1 MPQVNVRLH
10 PHIFDPRAAT
20 SQNFSTP
27 RPGRGK
33 ALSIQAREREQHAAH
48 LLKQLGQIEER
59 AKERI
64 AGQKAKGVDA
74 AIGIYLQFDS
84 DPGFDL
90 KFESLEFERSGI
102 ELCAVRRT
110 PDKRIQA
117 TVFVPEGKLTFFL
130 KRVTD
135 YKDEDGKA
143 NKDGVTKPKNKDLV
157 ESISDIRLAALEAL
171 WTDTPELFPDPD
183 QDAMWEIWL
192 RKGGGID
199 HVTRLRE
206 FAQKHKLTVSEQ
218 AIAFVDRTVVL
229 VHGKGRDLSRSVEIL
244 GAIAELRLA
253 KTTAAF
259 FTNMTPI
266 EQRQWVDD
274 LAARIELPKE
284 DAPFVCL
291 FDTGLNRAH
300 PLLEPITH
308 DDDLHAYKPDWNVDD
323 RGHHGTP
330 MAGLAAYGDLA
341 EALSSEGPWLL
352 THRLESVKI
361 INRADP
367 HKPEL
372 YGAVT
377 IESANRVE
385 VIPDRRRVYCMAI
398 SARDNRDRGRPSS
411 WSAAVDA
418 LTSGAQDD
426 VSRLVILSAGNTDPA
441 TRRHYPDANLTDGVH
456 DPGQSW
462 NAITVGG
469 YTDKANVDQIK
480 YPGWEAL
487 AARGDLAP
495 SACTSMT
502 WKNTK
507 WPIKPDIV
515 LEAGNMARHA
525 AYNDPDFIDDGL
537 QLLSIPHDFTAHRP
551 LTTFGDTSAATALAS
566 RLTAMLWAKYPN
578 LTPEAVRALIV
589 HSASWTEP
597 MLRRFTNDQR
607 EIDYEGLVRCF
618 GYGVPNV
625 RQLLSSADNVLT
637 LIAQNSIRPFHKNDE
652 GDIKY
657 REMML
662 HGLPW
667 PKDVL
672 EQLQDTPVTLRVTL
686 SYFVEPNPGDR
697 GWTTKYG
704 YQSHGLRFAVKRS
717 TETLQAFQK
726 RINKAAREDE
736 YQGDHRQETGS
747 WTFRQNHS
755 LVTSGSIHSNIW
767 QGTAADLAARGHI
780 AVYPTYGW
788 WNKRPNLKAYEKTS
802 KYALVAT
809 IATPETDIYTAV
821 ANSVG
826 VPVVVET

>member
-1 MPQVNVRLH
+1 MPQDNVRLH
-10 PHIFDPRAAT
+10 PHIFNPNAAA
-20 SQNFSTP
+20 SQDFVTP

-33 ALSIQAREREQHAAH
+33 ALSIQARDRAQHAAR
-48 LLKQLGQIEER
+48 LLNQLQQISDTAEER
-59 AKERI
+59 VTE
-64 AGQKAKGVDA
+64 QKAEGVDA
-74 AIGIYLQFDS
+74 GNGIYLQFDS
-84 DPGFDL
+84 DAGFDL

-110 PDKRIQA
+110 TDNRTQA

-130 KRVTD
+130 KRVTA

-171 WTDTPELFPDPD
+171 WTDAPELFPDPD
-183 QDAMWEIWL
+183 QDAMWEVWL
-192 RKGGGID
+192 RKGGGLD
-199 HVTRLRE
+199 HVARLRE
-206 FAQKHKLTVSEQ
+206 FAEEHELTVSVQ
-218 AIAFVDRTVVL
+218 AISFVDRTIVL
-229 VHGKGRDLSRSVEIL
+229 VHGKGRDLSRSAEIL
-244 GAIAELRLA
+244 GAIAEVRLA
-253 KTTAAF
+253 KASAAF
-259 FTNMTPI
+259 FTDMTTI
-266 EQRQWVDD
+266 EQQEWVDD
-274 LAARIELPKE
+274 LGARLELPGE
-284 DAPFVCL
+284 DAPYVCL

-300 PLLEPITH
+300 PLLEPVTH

-323 RGHHGTP
+323 RGCHGTP
-330 MAGLAAYGDLA
+330 MAGLVAYGDLT
-341 EALSSEGPWLL
+341 EALSSDGPWRL

-361 INRADP
+361 INPADP
-367 HKPEL
+367 HRPEL

-377 IESANRVE
+377 IESASRVE
-385 VIPDRRRVYCMAI
+385 VIPNRRRVYCMAV
-398 SARDNRDRGRPSS
+398 SALDDRDRGRPSS

-426 VSRLVILSAGNTDPA
+426 VRRLVILSAGNTDPA
-441 TRRHYPDANLTDGVH
+441 TRKDYPDANLTDGVH

-462 NAITVGG
+462 NALTVGG
-469 YTDKANVDQIK
+469 YTDKAIVDQQK

-487 AARGDLAP
+487 AACGDLAP

-525 AYNDPDFIDDGL
+525 DYDDPDFIDDGL
-537 QLLSIPHDFTAHRP
+537 QLLSTPHDFGARRP
-551 LTTFGDTSAATALAS
+551 LTTFGDTSAAAALAS
-566 RLTAMLWAKYPN
+566 RLAAMLWAKYPN

-589 HSASWTEP
+589 HSASWTDP
-597 MLRRFTNDQR
+597 MLRRFTNDKGQ
-607 EIDYEGLVRCF
+607 IDYEGLVRCF

-637 LIAQNSIRPFHKNDE
+637 LIAQDSIRPFRKNE
-652 GDIKY
+652 KGEIKY

-667 PKDVL
+667 PKDTL
-672 EQLQDTPVTLRVTL
+672 EELQDTPVTLRVTL
-686 SYFVEPNPGDR
+686 SYFIEPNPGDR

-704 YQSHGLRFAVKRS
+704 YQSHGLRFAVKRA
-717 TETLQAFQK
+717 TENLQAFQN
-726 RINKAAREDE
+726 RINKASREDE
-736 YQGDHRQETGS
+736 YDRDHRQESGS

-755 LVTSGSIHSNIW
+755 LATSGSIHSNIW
-767 QGTAADLAARGHI
+767 TGTAADLAARGHI

-788 WNKRPNLKAYEKTS
+788 WNKRPNLNAYEKAS
-802 KYALVAT
+802 RYALIAT
-809 IATPETDIYTAV
+809 ITTPEADIYTPV
-821 ANSVG
+821 ATAINL
-826 VPVVVET
+826 PVVIEA